1 MSVKKTNF
9 DLIESRNRI
18 IVDQNGRK
26 YQECLSNSVGN
37 KSTRFGCLKRDSQKC
52 NGEIIY
58 DDQVGEIRIS
68 KIHSCRWTY
77 EEAIRYCYIMY
88 HGNPDIKTGYHP
100 SIGTWSE
107 AWSLLWTLHTET
119 FNIWSHGIFIIVWGY
134 ITMQCMLDTSA
145 FDYWINLF
153 LACKDLAVFIFSAS
167 YHWLHIISK
176 RWHCRLICLDHCGI
190 MISSY
195 GLHLGWIY
203 YSLCQEPTMLTFF
216 GILQVVVLV
225 LTAIAMYKAFFSEFD
240 NEFYDNIKN
249 KLYLLQHCIIY
260 VVVWHQFGKD
270 QEATVFAPNC
280 LVDILVTLASLGTAQ
295 IVYAARIP
303 EVIWPGKFDL
313 FLNSHNIM
321 HVMIVIAAIFQ
332 RRMMNCL
339 RDAC

>member
-1 MSVKKTNF
+1 
-9 DLIESRNRI
+9 
-18 IVDQNGRK
+18 
-26 YQECLSNSVGN
+26 
-37 KSTRFGCLKRDSQKC
+37 
-52 NGEIIY
+52 
-58 DDQVGEIRIS
+58 
-68 KIHSCRWTY
+68 
-77 EEAIRYCYIMY
+77 
-88 HGNPDIKTGYHP
+88 
-100 SIGTWSE
+100 
-107 AWSLLWTLHTET
+107 
-119 FNIWSHGIFIIVWGY
+119 
-134 ITMQCMLDTSA
+134 
-145 FDYWINLF
+145 
-153 LACKDLAVFIFSAS
+153 
-167 YHWLHIISK
+167 
-176 RWHCRLICLDHCGI
+176 